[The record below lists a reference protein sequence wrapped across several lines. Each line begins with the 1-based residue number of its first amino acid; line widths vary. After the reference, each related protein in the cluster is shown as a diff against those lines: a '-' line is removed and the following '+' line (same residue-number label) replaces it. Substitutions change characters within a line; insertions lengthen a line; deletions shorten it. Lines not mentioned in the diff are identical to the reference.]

1 MRITFAERTEL
12 FLFFLLVLLQDGYF
26 LRVLQRHR
34 VTQKYE
40 VALPSSNYSL
50 KKMDKYPGRQ
60 VWVKKMGETLGTG
73 SWGSLRTPLVTASLR
88 TPLARTS
95 RLSTAGPVPSPEV
108 ARIGKG
114 GGEATEG
121 RVVAA
126 AVLPPSHTQQDFHS
140 GKNTATSPMTTSWRS
155 SWEHRPR
162 ASGLAGW
169 EIFFLDGERLCTT
182 SDEEKLYEEKLY
194 TLETDSAE
202 KDTVDQELMKY
213 KANRKAAKKD
223 LAEIAKAA
231 QTLGSFDCETLTSFS
246 EQKTV
251 EDYAPQFLQGGWR
264 PTWSPAETDSSR
276 ACHLKK
282 LSGTLG
288 EGVSLRRGRAPK
300 CVRARGIADRRR
312 ERQESDD

>member
-1 MRITFAERTEL
+1 M
-12 FLFFLLVLLQDGYF
+12 
-26 LRVLQRHR
+26 
-34 VTQKYE
+34 
-40 VALPSSNYSL
+40 
-50 KKMDKYPGRQ
+50 
-60 VWVKKMGETLGTG
+60 
-73 SWGSLRTPLVTASLR
+73 
-88 TPLARTS
+88 
-95 RLSTAGPVPSPEV
+95 
-108 ARIGKG
+108 
-114 GGEATEG
+114 
-121 RVVAA
+121 VAA

-169 EIFFLDGERLCTT
+169 EIFFLDGERLYTT
-182 SDEEKLYEEKLY
+182 LDEEKKLCEERLY

-223 LAEIAKAA
+223 LVEIAKAA
-231 QTLGSFDCETLTSFS
+231 QTLGSFDVETLMSFS

-251 EDYAPQFLQGGWR
+251 EDYAPQFLQGGWK

-288 EGVSLRRGRAPK
+288 EGVSLRRGSAPK
-300 CVRARGIADRRR
+300 CARARRIADRRC
-312 ERQESDD
+312 ERRESDHRVLR